1 MLREAPY
8 KGINE
13 LMRYLRKEH
22 KIDTGIINISFNT
35 IVDYL
40 VLVVYLL
47 KHFKIPKKEIKKLI
61 NNFESLT
68 NKFRSEIPIN
78 VYNMIF
84 YTDTRNKLTQLKAFI
99 SS

>member
-8 KGINE
+8 KSINE

-47 KHFKIPKKEIKKLI
+47 KHFKIPKKK
-61 NNFESLT
+61 
-68 NKFRSEIPIN
+68 
-78 VYNMIF
+78 
-84 YTDTRNKLTQLKAFI
+84 
-99 SS
+99 